1 MIKHYLAQL
10 QWTAPVVVQWFW
22 YHVLRY
28 RVIHLILG
36 FIVLVGASIF
46 VVRTVSDVFIQD
58 IAAKIPP
65 VVDQL
70 YMTWL
75 EIQYDP
81 TVWIATNMS
90 WPVVWTTKQVMSV
103 FDSWNESVAIAWP
116 KNILTIDTT
125 ATVEDFASY
134 DTMMLL
140 TQKYLIAQS
149 TNDMRIIPLVGTNT
163 EISTGVVITKTLLT
177 ELSNEWV
184 SRLTAHGSEIRRT
197 LVYIALWG
205 WVILLPFL
213 AIGMVGW
220 LSVGMLLITLLSWWV
235 SKLRVRVGY
244 WELFTRLSLTYL
256 PLYLLLKLLTWL
268 SILPSVGVIGYLAM
282 VACLAVYIVR
292 VEDSNENKE
301 KSL

>member
-1 MIKHYLAQL
+1 MIKTYLAQL
-10 QWTAPVVVQWFW
+10 QWTTPLVVQWFW
-22 YHVLRY
+22 QHVLRY
-28 RVIHLILG
+28 RVVLLSIWC
-36 FIVLVGASIF
+36 IVLWGVSIF
-46 VVRTVSDVFIQD
+46 IVRTVSDAFIQD

-81 TVWIATNMS
+81 TIWITTNMS
-90 WPVVWTTKQVMSV
+90 WPVVRTTKQVMSV
-103 FDSWNESVAIAWP
+103 FDLWNHSVPITWP
-116 KNILTIDTT
+116 ENIFTIDTL

-140 TQKYLIAQS
+140 TQKYFITQS
-149 TNDMRIIPLVGTNT
+149 SNDMRIIPLVGTNT
-163 EISTGVVITKTLLT
+163 EISTGVVITKSLLT

-184 SRLTAHGSEIRRT
+184 TWLAENGSEIRRT
-197 LVYIALWG
+197 LVYMTLGG
-205 WVILLPFL
+205 WLLLLPFL
-213 AIGMVGW
+213 AVGMVVW
-220 LSVGMLLITLLSWWV
+220 LSVGMLLITLLSWWI
-235 SKLRVRVGY
+235 SKLRVRIGY

-256 PLYLLLKLLTWL
+256 PLYLLLKLLVWF
-268 SILPSVGVIGYLAM
+268 SVLPSVGVIGYLAM

-292 VEDSNENKE
+292 LEEKYEYTE